1 MMDDV
6 PDYRELDVGGEPG
19 ANKRRKSLD
28 MDAGAGGGR
37 GVTGDGE
44 RQPVSSIP

>member
-1 MMDDV
+1 MDDV

-28 MDAGAGGGR
+28 MDAGAGKRGKGGA
-37 GVTGDGE
+37 
-44 RQPVSSIP
+44 